1 MVPNHRCFSEHWK
14 NPYAMNI
21 TNFNELLAVARA
33 QPIPQRLL
41 FLFARAELPAEASAE
56 QRRDF
61 EAGQGGYLAPL
72 MSVDKT
78 PDALTSFISF
88 AAEADQ
94 ISADW
99 EIVFVGALQSSN
111 GHHIDAAMVDDALN
125 RMTEAI
131 HLDQTDGLIP
141 FNRLGEA
148 VVLK

>member
-1 MVPNHRCFSEHWK
+1 
-14 NPYAMNI
+14 MNI
-21 TNFNELLAVARA
+21 TNFNELLAAARA

-41 FLFARAELPAEASAE
+41 FLFARAELPSEASAE
-56 QRRDF
+56 QRFDF
-61 EAGQGGYLAPL
+61 ETRQGGHLTPL

-78 PDALTSFISF
+78 PDSLTSFSSF

-131 HLDQTDGLIP
+131 HLDQIDGLIP

-148 VVLK
+148 VVLR